1 MYFSIRRNVESEFDK
16 FVIEHSP
23 RLQKVISAY
32 DFEDDFMK
40 PENCEYTYYC
50 NSQEKY
56 DNIDVELEFKK
67 YMKESGIYKQ
77 WLNLDNNEAVFIWYG
92 ADADGNEAFL
102 IMTGSIDGD
111 TITLTDTTEAT
122 DASGDAKTYTAKLN
136 GKIDTEDSY
145 VEFDFKGADFELS
158 WVMNNISDKQKAQQS
173 VNYIQDGIYGI
184 LNTANTKQ

>member
-1 MYFSIRRNVESEFDK
+1 MDSNTIILIVCIISFCILCASIVYFSIRRNVESEFDK

-77 WLNLDNNEAVFIWYG
+77 
-92 ADADGNEAFL
+92 
-102 IMTGSIDGD
+102 
-111 TITLTDTTEAT
+111 
-122 DASGDAKTYTAKLN
+122 
-136 GKIDTEDSY
+136 
-145 VEFDFKGADFELS
+145 
-158 WVMNNISDKQKAQQS
+158 
-173 VNYIQDGIYGI
+173 
-184 LNTANTKQ
+184 